1 MGLHYRYSSVVL
13 ALAAVKVAGN
23 ALSLNSCNSA
33 PSQKWLQSSNG
44 TKLYVMQ
51 QSQDREREMRWT
63 GILSARCGGL
73 LFYLLYHSVH

>member
-1 MGLHYRYSSVVL
+1 MVLFCRYLSVIL
-13 ALAAVKVAGN
+13 ALAIVEAAGN

-51 QSQDREREMRWT
+51 QSQDRESEMR
-63 GILSARCGGL
+63 
-73 LFYLLYHSVH
+73 